1 MCVRWKPCSDTSPYN
16 QSLKWISRTN
26 NTPSARKAKLK
37 TRWKKVKQL
46 SGSIADVMDLKPS
59 RETAGSK
66 FQAEMTEYDNYTT
79 DRNSRYDNY
88 MIDRNSRNAIIMNM
102 TADAVSLQETA
113 VFISYQEAII
123 SSTPGMRSLPGKLPR
138 CLEL

>member
-1 MCVRWKPCSDTSPYN
+1 
-16 QSLKWISRTN
+16 
-26 NTPSARKAKLK
+26 
-37 TRWKKVKQL
+37 
-46 SGSIADVMDLKPS
+46 MDLKPS